1 MKLKRLTLFAL
12 SSASVTFAL
21 ASLSSC
27 TPKTQA
33 KTEETQ
39 EVKKVEVVSPRID
52 KVDIVDSY
60 TANVEA
66 FVKNNIAP
74 QTPNRIGRILV
85 EVGQRVQKGQVVAT
99 LDDSS
104 LKQQELR
111 LQNIRADFQRTE
123 ELYKVGGISKS
134 QYEAQKMNYEVTANA
149 YNNLKDNTLLKSP
162 ISGIITQRN
171 YDGGDMYSPSMPL
184 LVVEQI
190 APLKIII
197 NASEKYFTRVKKG
210 MEVDV
215 TLDVFPGE
223 VFKGNVALL
232 YPTIDPNTRTFK
244 VEIHLKN
251 TDNRVRPGMYASVRM
266 HVSTEEVMLLNDV
279 AVLTLPG
286 TNQKYVYVLEDG
298 KAVHRVIKTGAM
310 VGQDIVITDG
320 LSISDKVITTGLASM
335 KNGEAVQ
342 STM

>member
-1 MKLKRLTLFAL
+1 MKLKELTISTLSLVFVTGLTAL
-12 SSASVTFAL
+12 SSC
-21 ASLSSC
+21 SS
-27 TPKTQA
+27 KSQA
-33 KTEETQ
+33 KTEEAQ
-39 EVKKVEVVSPRID
+39 EVKRVNVVSPRID
-52 KVDIVDSY
+52 VVDIVDSY

-74 QTPNRIGRILV
+74 QTPNRIGRMLV

-111 LQNIRADFQRTE
+111 LQNIHADFQRVE

-134 QYEAQKMNYEVTANA
+134 QYEAQKMNYEVTASA

-171 YDGGDMYSPSMPL
+171 YDSGDMYSPTMPL

-223 VFKGNVALL
+223 VFKGQVALL

-244 VEIHLKN
+244 IEIHLKN
-251 TDNRVRPGMYASVRM
+251 ADNRVRPGMYASVKM
-266 HVSTEEVMLLNDV
+266 HINTEEVMLLADV

-298 KAVHRVIKTGAM
+298 KAVHRVIKTGDM
-310 VGQDIVITDG
+310 VGQDIVIIEG
-320 LSISDKVITTGLASM
+320 LSSSDKVITTGLASM
-335 KNGEAVQ
+335 KNGETVQ
-342 STM
+342 VAM